1 MNRQKSHF
9 FNYFL
14 WKNKRIYKAKN
25 HKSIK
30 PHGGGWFN
38 WELKI
43 LGLFLVSISFINLVF
58 SNSTFAAYVP
68 PTLSASVDNMNLQI
82 NGNQV
87 INSVSQTK
95 EIPLS
100 LTVNTNNKT
109 GYTITLNSE
118 TDENALVNTNS
129 AVNAKIDSIF
139 SASVLNNFSNNTWG
153 VKFGSNSAF
162 SPIPKLTSPA
172 NIAQTTTKTN
182 GNETTDVKL
191 GMKLGSNLESG
202 NYKNK
207 LIFSILTNQ
216 YDPIAEM
223 TSGPNFNTKL
233 KSLETATN
241 KIEHFKKSTTA
252 PAATM
257 NAVNVEAPES
267 DYEIKLWLDPSDKTA
282 YYYTEPEKVYLGWES
297 GGMFERSEYGD
308 DRDKIKG
315 IKDLD
320 LSNFDTSKVVNMA
333 GMFCGMSSLTS
344 LDLSNFD
351 TSKVVNMAGMFC
363 GMSSL
368 TSLDLSNFYTSN
380 VTGMNSMFKGMSS
393 LTSIDLSHFNTSK
406 VGNMDYMFED
416 MSSLTSIDISN
427 FDTFRVAHMDGM
439 FANMSSLIS
448 LNLPSF
454 NTFTYYVDME
464 RMFSGV
470 SSLTHLDLS
479 HFNTSTARNMGMMF
493 SNMRSLTSLNLSNF
507 NTSNATN
514 MRGMFSHMSSLTSLD
529 LSSFNTSNVTDMEG
543 MFYNASS
550 LTSLDLSN
558 LNTSKV
564 EDMVGMFR
572 GMSSLTSLKLSN
584 FNTSKVKDMRMMFY
598 NVRSL
603 TSLDLSSFDTSNVE
617 DMYAMFA
624 NMFSLTSID
633 LSNFDTSNVKTM
645 EYMFYLENE
654 NASRD
659 QLGTIYVKNDFDI
672 TKLQDYSN
680 IFTNRKK
687 LRGGAGS
694 YLSDPSTADKSWLRI
709 DDPSHGR
716 PGYFTRKP

>member
-1 MNRQKSHF
+1 MNRQKSYF

-14 WKNKRIYKAKN
+14 WKNIFLISTGLCAV
-25 HKSIK
+25 
-30 PHGGGWFN
+30 
-38 WELKI
+38 L
-43 LGLFLVSISFINLVF
+43 LGLNFNSNPVS
-58 SNSTFAAYVP
+58 AAYI
-68 PTLSASVDNMNLQI
+68 PTLSASVNNMNLQI

-87 INSVSQTK
+87 INSASQTK

-118 TDENALVNTNS
+118 TDENALVNANS
-129 AVNAKIDSIF
+129 ATNAKINSI
-139 SASVLNNFSNNTWG
+139 SSTSVLNNFSNNTWG
-153 VKFGSNSAF
+153 VKFGANSNF

-191 GMKLGSNLESG
+191 GMKLGNNLESG
-202 NYKNK
+202 SYKNK
-207 LIFSILTNQ
+207 LIFSILTNR
-216 YDPIAEM
+216 YDPIAKM
-223 TSGPNFNTKL
+223 TTGLKFNAKL
-233 KSLETATN
+233 KSLETTTN

-252 PAATM
+252 PVAAI
-257 NAVNVEAPES
+257 NAINIEDPES
-267 DYEIKLWLDPSDKTA
+267 DYEIKLWLDPTDKTA
-282 YYYTEPEKVYLGWES
+282 YYYTEPEKVYLNEQS
-297 GGMFERSEYGD
+297 SDMFSRNSNEN
-308 DRDKIKG
+308 KIG
-315 IKDLD
+315 NIKDLD
-320 LSNFDTSKVVNMA
+320 ISNFDTSKVTQMS
-333 GMFCGMSSLTS
+333 GMFSGMSSLTSLDLSNFNTSKVWDMDSMFSGMSSLTS

-351 TSKVVNMAGMFC
+351 TSRVAYMRWMFSGMSSLTSFKFSHFGHFYVEMDGMFS

-368 TSLDLSNFYTSN
+368 TSLDLSNFDTSAA
-380 VTGMNSMFKGMSS
+380 TSM
-393 LTSIDLSHFNTSK
+393 
-406 VGNMDYMFED
+406 
-416 MSSLTSIDISN
+416 
-427 FDTFRVAHMDGM
+427 RV
-439 FANMSSLIS
+439 
-448 LNLPSF
+448 
-454 NTFTYYVDME
+454 
-464 RMFSGV
+464 MFS
-470 SSLTHLDLS
+470 D
-479 HFNTSTARNMGMMF
+479 
-493 SNMRSLTSLNLSNF
+493 
-507 NTSNATN
+507 
-514 MRGMFSHMSSLTSLD
+514 MSSLTSLD

-624 NMFSLTSID
+624 NMFSLTSLD

-680 IFTNRKK
+680 MFTNRKK

-694 YLSDPSTADKSWLRI
+694 FLSDPSTADKSWLRI
-709 DDPSHGR
+709 DDPAHGR

>member
-1 MNRQKSHF
+1 MNRQKSYF

-14 WKNKRIYKAKN
+14 WKNIFLISTGLCAV
-25 HKSIK
+25 
-30 PHGGGWFN
+30 
-38 WELKI
+38 L
-43 LGLFLVSISFINLVF
+43 LGLNFNSNPVS
-58 SNSTFAAYVP
+58 AAYI
-68 PTLSASVDNMNLQI
+68 PTLSASVNNMNLQI

-87 INSVSQTK
+87 INSASQTK

-118 TDENALVNTNS
+118 TDENALVNANS
-129 AVNAKIDSIF
+129 ATNAKINSI
-139 SASVLNNFSNNTWG
+139 SSTSVLNNFSNNTWG
-153 VKFGSNSAF
+153 VKFGANSNF

-191 GMKLGSNLESG
+191 GMKLGNNLESG
-202 NYKNK
+202 SYKNK
-207 LIFSILTNQ
+207 LIFSILTNR
-216 YDPIAEM
+216 YDPIAKM
-223 TSGPNFNTKL
+223 TTGLKFNAKL
-233 KSLETATN
+233 KSLETTTN

-252 PAATM
+252 PVAAI
-257 NAVNVEAPES
+257 NAINIEDPES
-267 DYEIKLWLDPSDKTA
+267 DYEIKLWLDPTDKTA
-282 YYYTEPEKVYLGWES
+282 YYYTEPEKVYLNEQS
-297 GGMFERSEYGD
+297 SDMFSRNSNEN
-308 DRDKIKG
+308 KIG
-315 IKDLD
+315 NIKDLD
-320 LSNFDTSKVVNMA
+320 ISNFDTSKVTQMS
-333 GMFCGMSSLTS
+333 GMFSGMSSLTSLDLSNFNTSKVWDMDSMFSGMSSLTS

-351 TSKVVNMAGMFC
+351 TSRVAYMRWMFSGMSSLTSFKFSHFGYFYVKMDGMFS

-368 TSLDLSNFYTSN
+368 TSLDLSNFDTSAA
-380 VTGMNSMFKGMSS
+380 TSM
-393 LTSIDLSHFNTSK
+393 
-406 VGNMDYMFED
+406 
-416 MSSLTSIDISN
+416 
-427 FDTFRVAHMDGM
+427 RV
-439 FANMSSLIS
+439 
-448 LNLPSF
+448 
-454 NTFTYYVDME
+454 
-464 RMFSGV
+464 MFS
-470 SSLTHLDLS
+470 D
-479 HFNTSTARNMGMMF
+479 
-493 SNMRSLTSLNLSNF
+493 
-507 NTSNATN
+507 
-514 MRGMFSHMSSLTSLD
+514 MSSLTSLD

-543 MFYNASS
+543 MFYNVSS

-558 LNTSKV
+558 LDTSKV

-572 GMSSLTSLKLSN
+572 GMSSLTSLKLPN

-603 TSLDLSSFDTSNVE
+603 ASLDLSSFDTSNVE

-624 NMFSLTSID
+624 NMFSLTSLD

-659 QLGTIYVKNDFDI
+659 QLGTIYMKNDFDT

-680 IFTNRKK
+680 MFTNRKK

-694 YLSDPSTADKSWLRI
+694 FLSDPSTADKSWLRI
-709 DDPSHGR
+709 DDPAHGR